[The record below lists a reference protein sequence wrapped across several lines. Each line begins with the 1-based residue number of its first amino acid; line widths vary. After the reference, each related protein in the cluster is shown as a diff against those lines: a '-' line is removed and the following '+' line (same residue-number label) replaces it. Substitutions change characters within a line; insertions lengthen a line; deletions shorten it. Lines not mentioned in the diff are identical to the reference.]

1 MSGNITLTDTLSI
14 NNKKLSIDLNGH
26 TITAANNQRA
36 FNISNDGTLEIKD
49 SVGKGIIQGN
59 GTVTGHGGAI
69 YMEGSGSALTISGGT
84 IQGFTAST
92 SGGGVYMSDG
102 TFNMTGGA
110 IENCTAPEG
119 AGVKMYP
126 DSGNTC
132 TFTMSDSAEI
142 KNCSNDGVSIA
153 WSGTSK
159 FIMSGGTIDNN
170 KGYGLWTSARSNT
183 EILLSGGTIT
193 NSERYD
199 MVIHTGVQLHV
210 NNATVSGKIQ
220 NRGTITGTENAEF
233 TGTVVNESVGK
244 IVSGKFER
252 IEDASA
258 TGVCNEVEYEAYVK
272 LIGHR
277 WPDESTL
284 KAIQDKAHGN
294 AQLKFLSY
302 VTPNDMENTL
312 TIPEGVT
319 VTVDLT
325 GKQVAGENAEKKIIN
340 HGNLTLIDSGT
351 GSTLSIPIEN
361 NGTLNAN
368 GGTVTGEVTNK
379 GTITTTGEKATQFSG
394 GVTNESDGKIENGTF
409 SGEVTNNGAINDGTF
424 SGKVKNNG
432 TIGNGNFIG
441 AVTNEKTGVIS
452 GGKFDESKLTNNGGT
467 LPPKPGDNKP
477 DDTNKDNDKKEDTEP
492 VAPVV
497 KRYDLTVKNA
507 EVTVKDADGKAVEFT
522 KAEDGTLTAKVPENA
537 EVTVKYTAPTDA
549 IVFDLWSINS
559 DAKLDV
565 NVKENPLTFK
575 MPAQAVTIEAM
586 TQDAT
591 IESEG
596 PGVLGTA
603 AMIGVAGAGT
613 AVLGYTGYM
622 IGTELYL
629 NTVLPAGAAIP
640 QNTTELA
647 KLLDSPADDISP
659 LTGRELVARKVKAL
673 SIMAGSYG
681 EKQRAE
687 FNVVN
692 DIPAMRKLFAEWDTP
707 IVQNP
712 FELGKQVMYPGAAI
726 ENDFGW
732 AKLHPVVE
740 GYKNYH
746 KMPYDRASWDLLSVV
761 YLLHPEYFTESEPG
775 TVAVDDKGFTNFT
788 PGPDG
793 RHRWLTATPEQLTR
807 LRDCIVRTTTRAPK
821 HTEL

>member
-1 MSGNITLTDTLSI
+1 MSDDITLTGTLSI

-49 SVGKGIIQGN
+49 SVGNGIIQGN

-92 SGGGVYMSDG
+92 SGGGVYMSGG

-110 IENCTAPEG
+110 IENCTASEG

-170 KGYGLWTSARSNT
+170 KGYGLWTSAYSNT

-199 MVIHTGVQLHV
+199 MVILQGVQLHV
-210 NNATVSGKIQ
+210 NNATVSGKIR
-220 NRGTITGTENAEF
+220 NLGTITGEGSAEF
-233 TGTVVNESVGK
+233 TGTVVNESKGTIK
-244 IVSGKFER
+244 SGKFER

-258 TGVCNEVEYEAYVK
+258 AGVCNAVEYEAYVK

-294 AQLKFLSY
+294 AQLKFSSQ
-302 VTPNDMENTL
+302 VTPDDMENTL

-325 GKQVAGENAEKKIIN
+325 GKQVAGINAEKKIIN

-351 GSTLSIPIEN
+351 GSTLNIPIEN

-424 SGKVKNNG
+424 SGKVTNNG
-432 TIGNGNFIG
+432 TIGNGNFTG
-441 AVTNEKTGVIS
+441 AVTNEQTGVIS

-477 DDTNKDNDKKEDTEP
+477 GDNKPGDNKPGDNKPDDTNKDNDKKEDT
-492 VAPVV
+492 
-497 KRYDLTVKNA
+497 YDLTVKNA

-565 NVKENPLTFK
+565 NVKENPLTFT
-575 MPAQAVTIEAM
+575 MPDKAVTIEAM

-647 KLLDSPADDISP
+647 KLLWTEAGKPAPAAVMAEDATDEQKALTWAVESQLISADKPADASV
-659 LTGRELVARKVKAL
+659 GRWEVIRGWNRVKE
-673 SIMAGSYG
+673 M
-681 EKQRAE
+681 K
-687 FNVVN
+687 
-692 DIPAMRKLFAEWDTP
+692 
-707 IVQNP
+707 
-712 FELGKQVMYPGAAI
+712 
-726 ENDFGW
+726 
-732 AKLHPVVE
+732 
-740 GYKNYH
+740 
-746 KMPYDRASWDLLSVV
+746 
-761 YLLHPEYFTESEPG
+761 
-775 TVAVDDKGFTNFT
+775 
-788 PGPDG
+788 
-793 RHRWLTATPEQLTR
+793 
-807 LRDCIVRTTTRAPK
+807 
-821 HTEL
+821 

>member
-1 MSGNITLTDTLSI
+1 MSGDIALTGTLSI

-36 FNISNDGTLEIKD
+36 FNISNGGTLEIKD

-170 KGYGLWTSARSNT
+170 KGYGLWTSSGSNT
-183 EILLSGGTIT
+183 EITLSGGTIT

-233 TGTVVNESVGK
+233 TGTVVNESAGK
-244 IVSGKFER
+244 IESGKFKR
-252 IEDASA
+252 IEDASTA
-258 TGVCNEVEYEAYVK
+258 GVCNAVEYEAYVK
-272 LIGHR
+272 LIGHS

-284 KAIQDKAHGN
+284 RAIQDKAHGN

-302 VTPNDMENTL
+302 VTPDDMENTL

-351 GSTLSIPIEN
+351 GGTLSIPIEN
-361 NGTLNAN
+361 YGTLNAN

-424 SGKVKNNG
+424 SGNVTNNG
-432 TIGNGNFIG
+432 TIGNGNFTG

-452 GGKFDESKLTNNGGT
+452 GGKFDESQLTNNGGT
-467 LPPKPGDNKP
+467 LPPKPGDNKPGDNKP
-477 DDTNKDNDKKEDTEP
+477 DDTNKDNDKKEDT
-492 VAPVV
+492 
-497 KRYDLTVKNA
+497 YDLTVKNA

-575 MPAQAVTIEAM
+575 MPPQAVTIEAM

-647 KLLDSPADDISP
+647 KLLWTEAGKPAPAAVMAEDATDEQKALTWAVESQLISADKPADASV
-659 LTGRELVARKVKAL
+659 GRWEVIRGWNRVKE
-673 SIMAGSYG
+673 M
-681 EKQRAE
+681 K
-687 FNVVN
+687 
-692 DIPAMRKLFAEWDTP
+692 
-707 IVQNP
+707 
-712 FELGKQVMYPGAAI
+712 
-726 ENDFGW
+726 
-732 AKLHPVVE
+732 
-740 GYKNYH
+740 
-746 KMPYDRASWDLLSVV
+746 
-761 YLLHPEYFTESEPG
+761 
-775 TVAVDDKGFTNFT
+775 
-788 PGPDG
+788 
-793 RHRWLTATPEQLTR
+793 
-807 LRDCIVRTTTRAPK
+807 
-821 HTEL
+821 

>member
-1 MSGNITLTDTLSI
+1 MKKRLISMALAVSMAVSIMPAPALATVGGGGTTLGDDAITLSDATGGTSSGTATPVSDLTGLRDAAKKGGNVQLIGDITLTDTLSI
-14 NNKKLSIDLNGH
+14 NSKKLSIDLNGH

-36 FNISNDGTLEIKD
+36 FNISNGGTLEIKD
-49 SVGKGIIQGN
+49 SMGNGIIQGN

-69 YMEGSGSALTISGGT
+69 YMEGSGSALTISDGT

-92 SGGGVYMSDG
+92 SGGGVYMRDG

-110 IENCTAPEG
+110 IENCTASEG

-153 WSGTSK
+153 SSGTSK
-159 FIMSGGTIDNN
+159 FTMSGGTIDNN

-233 TGTVVNESVGK
+233 TGTVVNESAGK
-244 IVSGKFER
+244 IESGKFKR
-252 IEDASA
+252 IEDASTA
-258 TGVCNEVEYEAYVK
+258 GVCNAVEYEAYVK
-272 LIGHR
+272 LIGHS
-277 WPDESTL
+277 WPDKSTL
-284 KAIQDKAHGN
+284 RAIQDKAHGN

-302 VTPNDMENTL
+302 VTPDDMENTL

-325 GKQVAGENAEKKIIN
+325 GKQVAGVNTEKKIIN

-351 GSTLSIPIEN
+351 GGTLNIPIEN

-394 GVTNESDGKIENGTF
+394 GVTNESNGKIENGTF

-432 TIGNGNFIG
+432 TIGNGNFTG

-537 EVTVKYTAPTDA
+537 EVTVKYTVPTDA

-647 KLLDSPADDISP
+647 KLLWTEAGKPAPAAVMAEDATDEQKALTWAVESQLISADKPADASV
-659 LTGRELVARKVKAL
+659 GRWEVIRGWNRVKE
-673 SIMAGSYG
+673 M
-681 EKQRAE
+681 K
-687 FNVVN
+687 
-692 DIPAMRKLFAEWDTP
+692 
-707 IVQNP
+707 
-712 FELGKQVMYPGAAI
+712 
-726 ENDFGW
+726 
-732 AKLHPVVE
+732 
-740 GYKNYH
+740 
-746 KMPYDRASWDLLSVV
+746 
-761 YLLHPEYFTESEPG
+761 
-775 TVAVDDKGFTNFT
+775 
-788 PGPDG
+788 
-793 RHRWLTATPEQLTR
+793 
-807 LRDCIVRTTTRAPK
+807 
-821 HTEL
+821 

>member
-36 FNISNDGTLEIKD
+36 FNINGGTLEIKD
-49 SVGKGIIQGN
+49 SVGNGIIQGN
-59 GTVTGHGGAI
+59 GTVTGSGGAI
-69 YMEGSGSALTISGGT
+69 HMEGSGSALTISGGT

-92 SGGGVYMSDG
+92 NGGGVYMSDG

-153 WSGTSK
+153 WSGTSR

-170 KGYGLWTSARSNT
+170 KGYGLWTSSGSNT
-183 EILLSGGTIT
+183 EILLNGGTIT

-199 MVIHTGVQLHV
+199 MVIHTGVQLRV
-210 NNATVSGKIQ
+210 NDATVSGKIQ
-220 NRGTITGTENAEF
+220 NRGTITGTGNAEF
-233 TGTVVNESVGK
+233 TGTVVNESAGK
-244 IVSGKFER
+244 IESGKFKR
-252 IEDASA
+252 IEDASTA
-258 TGVCNEVEYEAYVK
+258 GVRNAVEYEAYVK
-272 LIGHR
+272 LIGHS
-277 WPDESTL
+277 WPNESTL
-284 KAIQDKAHGN
+284 RAIQDKAHGN

-302 VTPNDMENTL
+302 VTPDDMENTL
-312 TIPEGVT
+312 TIPEDVT

-351 GSTLSIPIEN
+351 GSTLNIPIEN

-368 GGTVTGEVTNK
+368 GGTVTGEVTNN
-379 GTITTTGEKATQFSG
+379 GA
-394 GVTNESDGKIENGTF
+394 IENGTF
-409 SGEVTNNGAINDGTF
+409 SGKVT
-424 SGKVKNNG
+424 NNG
-432 TIGNGNFIG
+432 TIGNGNFTG
-441 AVTNEKTGVIS
+441 AVTNEQTGVIS

-477 DDTNKDNDKKEDTEP
+477 DDTNKDNDKKEDT
-492 VAPVV
+492 
-497 KRYDLTVKNA
+497 YDLTVKNA
-507 EVTVKDADGKAVEFT
+507 EMTVKDADGKAVEFT

-575 MPAQAVTIEAM
+575 MPPQAVTIEAM

-647 KLLDSPADDISP
+647 KLLWTEAGKPAPAAVMAEDATDEQKALTWAVESQLISADKPADASV
-659 LTGRELVARKVKAL
+659 GRWEVIRGWNRVKE
-673 SIMAGSYG
+673 M
-681 EKQRAE
+681 K
-687 FNVVN
+687 
-692 DIPAMRKLFAEWDTP
+692 
-707 IVQNP
+707 
-712 FELGKQVMYPGAAI
+712 
-726 ENDFGW
+726 
-732 AKLHPVVE
+732 
-740 GYKNYH
+740 
-746 KMPYDRASWDLLSVV
+746 
-761 YLLHPEYFTESEPG
+761 
-775 TVAVDDKGFTNFT
+775 
-788 PGPDG
+788 
-793 RHRWLTATPEQLTR
+793 
-807 LRDCIVRTTTRAPK
+807 
-821 HTEL
+821 

>member
-1 MSGNITLTDTLSI
+1 MKKRLISMALAVSMAVSIMPAPALATVGGGGTTLGDDAITLSDATGGTSSGTATPVPDLTGLRDAARDGGNVQLSGNITLTGTLSI
-14 NNKKLSIDLNGH
+14 NNKNLSIDLNGH

-36 FNISNDGTLEIKD
+36 FNINGGTLEIKD
-49 SVGKGIIQGN
+49 SVGNGIIQGN
-59 GTVTGHGGAI
+59 GTVTGSGGAI

-92 SGGGVYMSDG
+92 SGGGVYMRDG

-110 IENCTAPEG
+110 IENCTASEG

-159 FIMSGGTIDNN
+159 FTMSGGTIDNN

-220 NRGTITGTENAEF
+220 NRGTIIGTGNAEF
-233 TGTVVNESVGK
+233 TGTVVNESAGMIK
-244 IVSGKFER
+244 SGKFKR
-252 IEDASA
+252 IEDASTA
-258 TGVCNEVEYEAYVK
+258 GVCNEVEYEAYVK
-272 LIGHR
+272 LIGYS

-302 VTPNDMENTL
+302 VTPYGIPPYAMDNTL

-340 HGNLTLIDSGT
+340 YGNLTLIDSGT
-351 GSTLSIPIEN
+351 GGTLNIPIEN
-361 NGTLNAN
+361 DGTLNAN

-424 SGKVKNNG
+424 SGKVTNNG
-432 TIGNGNFIG
+432 TIGNGNFTG
-441 AVTNEKTGVIS
+441 AVTNEKAGVIS

-549 IVFDLWSINS
+549 IVFDLWSIIS

-575 MPAQAVTIEAM
+575 MPPQAVTIEVM

-647 KLLDSPADDISP
+647 KLLWTEAGKPAPAAVMAEDATDEQKALTWAVESQLISADKPADASV
-659 LTGRELVARKVKAL
+659 GRWEVIRGWNRVKE
-673 SIMAGSYG
+673 M
-681 EKQRAE
+681 K
-687 FNVVN
+687 
-692 DIPAMRKLFAEWDTP
+692 
-707 IVQNP
+707 
-712 FELGKQVMYPGAAI
+712 
-726 ENDFGW
+726 
-732 AKLHPVVE
+732 
-740 GYKNYH
+740 
-746 KMPYDRASWDLLSVV
+746 
-761 YLLHPEYFTESEPG
+761 
-775 TVAVDDKGFTNFT
+775 
-788 PGPDG
+788 
-793 RHRWLTATPEQLTR
+793 
-807 LRDCIVRTTTRAPK
+807 
-821 HTEL
+821 

>member
-36 FNISNDGTLEIKD
+36 FNINGGTLEIKD
-49 SVGKGIIQGN
+49 SVGNGIIQGN

-92 SGGGVYMSDG
+92 SGGGVYMSGG

-110 IENCTAPEG
+110 IENCTASEG

-170 KGYGLWTSARSNT
+170 KGYGLWTSAYSNT

-199 MVIHTGVQLHV
+199 MVILQGVQLHV
-210 NNATVSGKIQ
+210 NNATVSGKIR
-220 NRGTITGTENAEF
+220 NLGTITGEGSAEF
-233 TGTVVNESVGK
+233 TGTVVNERVGK
-244 IVSGKFER
+244 IESGKFKR
-252 IEDASA
+252 IEDASNA
-258 TGVCNEVEYEAYVK
+258 GVCNEVEYEAYVK
-272 LIGHR
+272 LIGYS

-302 VTPNDMENTL
+302 VTPNGIPPYGMDNTL

-340 HGNLTLIDSGT
+340 YGNLTLIDSGT
-351 GSTLSIPIEN
+351 GGTLNIPIEN

-368 GGTVTGEVTNK
+368 GGTVTDEVTNK

-424 SGKVKNNG
+424 SGKVTNNG
-432 TIGNGNFIG
+432 TIGNGNFTG

-647 KLLDSPADDISP
+647 KLLWTEAGKPAPAAVMAEDATDEQKALTWAVESQLISADKPADASV
-659 LTGRELVARKVKAL
+659 GRWEVIRGWNRVKE
-673 SIMAGSYG
+673 M
-681 EKQRAE
+681 K
-687 FNVVN
+687 
-692 DIPAMRKLFAEWDTP
+692 
-707 IVQNP
+707 
-712 FELGKQVMYPGAAI
+712 
-726 ENDFGW
+726 
-732 AKLHPVVE
+732 
-740 GYKNYH
+740 
-746 KMPYDRASWDLLSVV
+746 
-761 YLLHPEYFTESEPG
+761 
-775 TVAVDDKGFTNFT
+775 
-788 PGPDG
+788 
-793 RHRWLTATPEQLTR
+793 
-807 LRDCIVRTTTRAPK
+807 
-821 HTEL
+821 

>member
-14 NNKKLSIDLNGH
+14 NSKKLSIDLNGH

-36 FNISNDGTLEIKD
+36 FNISNGGTLEIKD
-49 SVGKGIIQGN
+49 SVGNGIIQGN
-59 GTVTGHGGAI
+59 GTVTGRGGAI

-84 IQGFTAST
+84 IQGFTVSAHGGGVYMSGGT
-92 SGGGVYMSDG
+92 FTMTGGKIYNCSSSGTDLSGGGVYMAEG
-102 TFNMTGGA
+102 TFDMSGGS
-110 IENCTAPEG
+110 IENCTAHEG
-119 AGVKMYP
+119 AGVEMYP

-142 KNCSNDGVSIA
+142 KNCSNNGVSIA

-159 FIMSGGTIDNN
+159 FIMSGGAIDNN
-170 KGYGLWTSARSNT
+170 KGYGLWTSAGSNT
-183 EILLSGGTIT
+183 EITLSGGTIT
-193 NSERYD
+193 NNEDYD
-199 MVIHTGVQLHV
+199 MVIHRKVTLQV
-210 NNATVSGKIQ
+210 NSATVSGKIR
-220 NRGTITGTENAEF
+220 NFGTITGEGSAEF
-233 TGTVVNESVGK
+233 TGTVVNESAGK
-244 IVSGKFER
+244 IKSGKFER
-252 IEDASA
+252 IEDASPA
-258 TGVCNEVEYEAYVK
+258 GVYNEVEYEAYVK
-272 LIGHR
+272 LISHR
-277 WPDESTL
+277 WPNEETL
-284 KAIQDKAHGN
+284 RQLQNKVQGN
-294 AQLKFLSY
+294 VQLKFLSQ
-302 VTPNDMENTL
+302 VTPDDMENTL
-312 TIPEGVT
+312 TIPEDVT

-325 GKQVAGENAEKKIIN
+325 GKQVAGENAEIIN

-351 GSTLSIPIEN
+351 GGTLNIPIEN

-394 GVTNESDGKIENGTF
+394 GVTNESNGKIENGTF

-424 SGKVKNNG
+424 SGNVTNNG
-432 TIGNGNFIG
+432 TIGNGNFTG
-441 AVTNEKTGVIS
+441 DVTNEQTGVIS
-452 GGKFDESKLTNNGGT
+452 GGKFDENKLTNNGGT

-507 EVTVKDADGKAVEFT
+507 EVTVKDADGKAVEIA

-575 MPAQAVTIEAM
+575 MPPQAVTIEAM

-647 KLLDSPADDISP
+647 KLLWTEAGKPAPAAVMAEDATDEQKALTWAVESQLISADKPADASV
-659 LTGRELVARKVKAL
+659 GRWEVIRGWNRVKE
-673 SIMAGSYG
+673 M
-681 EKQRAE
+681 K
-687 FNVVN
+687 
-692 DIPAMRKLFAEWDTP
+692 
-707 IVQNP
+707 
-712 FELGKQVMYPGAAI
+712 
-726 ENDFGW
+726 
-732 AKLHPVVE
+732 
-740 GYKNYH
+740 
-746 KMPYDRASWDLLSVV
+746 
-761 YLLHPEYFTESEPG
+761 
-775 TVAVDDKGFTNFT
+775 
-788 PGPDG
+788 
-793 RHRWLTATPEQLTR
+793 
-807 LRDCIVRTTTRAPK
+807 
-821 HTEL
+821 

>member
-1 MSGNITLTDTLSI
+1 MSGNIALTGTLSI
-14 NNKKLSIDLNGH
+14 NNKNLSIDLNGH

-36 FNISNDGTLEIKD
+36 FNINGGTLEIKD
-49 SVGKGIIQGN
+49 SVGNGIIQGN
-59 GTVTGHGGAI
+59 GTVTGSGGAI

-92 SGGGVYMSDG
+92 SGGGVYMRDG

-132 TFTMSDSAEI
+132 TFTMSDLAEI

-233 TGTVVNESVGK
+233 TGTVVNESAGK
-244 IVSGKFER
+244 IESGKFKR
-252 IEDASA
+252 IEDASTA
-258 TGVCNEVEYEAYVK
+258 GVCNAVEYEAYVK
-272 LIGHR
+272 LIGYS

-302 VTPNDMENTL
+302 VTPNGIPPYGMDNTL

-340 HGNLTLIDSGT
+340 YGNLTLIDSGT
-351 GSTLSIPIEN
+351 GGTLNIPIEN

-394 GVTNESDGKIENGTF
+394 GVTNESNGKIENGTF

-432 TIGNGNFIG
+432 TIGNGNFTG
-441 AVTNEKTGVIS
+441 AVTNEKAGVIS

-477 DDTNKDNDKKEDTEP
+477 GDNKPDDTNKDNDKKEDT
-492 VAPVV
+492 
-497 KRYDLTVKNA
+497 YDLTVKNA

-575 MPAQAVTIEAM
+575 MPAHAVTIEAM

-647 KLLDSPADDISP
+647 KLLWTEAGKPAPAAVMAEDATDEQKALTWAVESQLISADKPADASV
-659 LTGRELVARKVKAL
+659 GRWEVIRGWNRVKE
-673 SIMAGSYG
+673 M
-681 EKQRAE
+681 K
-687 FNVVN
+687 
-692 DIPAMRKLFAEWDTP
+692 
-707 IVQNP
+707 
-712 FELGKQVMYPGAAI
+712 
-726 ENDFGW
+726 
-732 AKLHPVVE
+732 
-740 GYKNYH
+740 
-746 KMPYDRASWDLLSVV
+746 
-761 YLLHPEYFTESEPG
+761 
-775 TVAVDDKGFTNFT
+775 
-788 PGPDG
+788 
-793 RHRWLTATPEQLTR
+793 
-807 LRDCIVRTTTRAPK
+807 
-821 HTEL
+821 

>member
-1 MSGNITLTDTLSI
+1 MKKRLISMALAVSMAVSIMPAPALATVGGGGTTLGDDAITLSDATGGTSSGTATSVSDLTGLTAAATNGGNVQLSGDITLTGTLSI

-49 SVGKGIIQGN
+49 SVGNGIIQGN

-92 SGGGVYMSDG
+92 SGGGVYMSGG

-110 IENCTAPEG
+110 IENCTASEG

-170 KGYGLWTSARSNT
+170 KGYGLWTSAGSNT

-199 MVIHTGVQLHV
+199 MVIHTGVQLRV
-210 NNATVSGKIQ
+210 NDATVSGKIQ
-220 NRGTITGTENAEF
+220 NRGTITGTGNAEF
-233 TGTVVNESVGK
+233 TGTVVNESAGK
-244 IVSGKFER
+244 IESGKFKR
-252 IEDASA
+252 IEDASTA
-258 TGVCNEVEYEAYVK
+258 GVRNAVEYEAYVK
-272 LIGHR
+272 LIGHS
-277 WPDESTL
+277 WPNESTL
-284 KAIQDKAHGN
+284 RAIQDKAHGN
-294 AQLKFLSY
+294 VQLKFLSY
-302 VTPNDMENTL
+302 VTPDDMENTL
-312 TIPEGVT
+312 TIPEDVT

-325 GKQVAGENAEKKIIN
+325 GKQVAGENAEIIN

-351 GSTLSIPIEN
+351 GGTLNIPIEN

-409 SGEVTNNGAINDGTF
+409 SGEVTNNGAIENGTF
-424 SGKVKNNG
+424 SGKVTNNG
-432 TIGNGNFIG
+432 TIGNGNFTG
-441 AVTNEKTGVIS
+441 AVTNEQTGVIS

-477 DDTNKDNDKKEDTEP
+477 GDNKPDDTNKDNDKKEDT
-492 VAPVV
+492 
-497 KRYDLTVKNA
+497 YDLTVKNA

-647 KLLDSPADDISP
+647 KLLWTEAGKPAPAAVMAEDATDEQKALTWAVESQLISADKPADASV
-659 LTGRELVARKVKAL
+659 GRWEVIRGWNRVKE
-673 SIMAGSYG
+673 M
-681 EKQRAE
+681 K
-687 FNVVN
+687 
-692 DIPAMRKLFAEWDTP
+692 
-707 IVQNP
+707 
-712 FELGKQVMYPGAAI
+712 
-726 ENDFGW
+726 
-732 AKLHPVVE
+732 
-740 GYKNYH
+740 
-746 KMPYDRASWDLLSVV
+746 
-761 YLLHPEYFTESEPG
+761 
-775 TVAVDDKGFTNFT
+775 
-788 PGPDG
+788 
-793 RHRWLTATPEQLTR
+793 
-807 LRDCIVRTTTRAPK
+807 
-821 HTEL
+821 

>member
-1 MSGNITLTDTLSI
+1 MKKRLISMALAVSMAVSIMPAPALATVGGGGTTLGDDAITLSDATGGTSSGTATPVSDLTGLTAAATKGGNVQLSGNIALTGTLSI
-14 NNKKLSIDLNGH
+14 NNKNLSIDLNGH

-36 FNISNDGTLEIKD
+36 FNISNGGTLEIKD
-49 SVGKGIIQGN
+49 SVGNGIIQGN
-59 GTVTGHGGAI
+59 GTVTGSGGAI

-92 SGGGVYMSDG
+92 SGGGVYMRDG

-132 TFTMSDSAEI
+132 TFTMSDLAEI

-170 KGYGLWTSARSNT
+170 KGYGLWTSSGSNT
-183 EILLSGGTIT
+183 EITLSGGTIT

-233 TGTVVNESVGK
+233 TGTVVNESAGK
-244 IVSGKFER
+244 IESGKFKR
-252 IEDASA
+252 IEDASPA
-258 TGVCNEVEYEAYVK
+258 GVSNAVEYEAYVK
-272 LIGHR
+272 LIGHS
-277 WPDESTL
+277 WPDKSTL
-284 KAIQDKAHGN
+284 RAIQDKAHGN

-302 VTPNDMENTL
+302 VTPDDMENTL

-340 HGNLTLIDSGT
+340 YGNLTLIDSGT
-351 GSTLSIPIEN
+351 GGTLNIPIEN

-368 GGTVTGEVTNK
+368 GGTVTGEVTN
-379 GTITTTGEKATQFSG
+379 
-394 GVTNESDGKIENGTF
+394 
-409 SGEVTNNGAINDGTF
+409 NGAINDGTF
-424 SGKVKNNG
+424 SGNVTNNG
-432 TIGNGNFIG
+432 TIGNGNFTG

-452 GGKFDESKLTNNGGT
+452 GGKFDENKLTNNGGT

-647 KLLDSPADDISP
+647 KLLWTEAGKPAPAAVMAEDATDEQKALTWAVESQLISADKPADASV
-659 LTGRELVARKVKAL
+659 GRWEVIRGWNRVKE
-673 SIMAGSYG
+673 M
-681 EKQRAE
+681 K
-687 FNVVN
+687 
-692 DIPAMRKLFAEWDTP
+692 
-707 IVQNP
+707 
-712 FELGKQVMYPGAAI
+712 
-726 ENDFGW
+726 
-732 AKLHPVVE
+732 
-740 GYKNYH
+740 
-746 KMPYDRASWDLLSVV
+746 
-761 YLLHPEYFTESEPG
+761 
-775 TVAVDDKGFTNFT
+775 
-788 PGPDG
+788 
-793 RHRWLTATPEQLTR
+793 
-807 LRDCIVRTTTRAPK
+807 
-821 HTEL
+821 

>member
-1 MSGNITLTDTLSI
+1 MKKRLISMALAVSMAVSIMPVPALATVGGGGITPGDDAITLSDATGGTSSGTATPVSDLTGLTDAARKGGNVQLSGNIMLTGTLSI

-26 TITAANNQRA
+26 TIAAANNQRA
-36 FNISNDGTLEIKD
+36 FNISNGGTLEIKD
-49 SVGKGIIQGN
+49 SVGNGIIQGN
-59 GTVTGHGGAI
+59 GTVTGSGGAI

-92 SGGGVYMSDG
+92 SGGGVYMRDG

-110 IENCTAPEG
+110 IENCTASEG

-159 FIMSGGTIDNN
+159 FTMSGGTIDNN

-220 NRGTITGTENAEF
+220 NRGTIIGTGNAEF
-233 TGTVVNESVGK
+233 TGTVVNESAGMIK
-244 IVSGKFER
+244 SGKFKR
-252 IEDASA
+252 IEDASTA
-258 TGVCNEVEYEAYVK
+258 GVCNEVEYEAYVK
-272 LIGHR
+272 LIGYS

-302 VTPNDMENTL
+302 VTPYGIPPYAMDNTL

-340 HGNLTLIDSGT
+340 YGNLTLIDSGT
-351 GSTLSIPIEN
+351 GGTLNIPIEN
-361 NGTLNAN
+361 DGTLNAN

-424 SGKVKNNG
+424 SGKVTNNG
-432 TIGNGNFIG
+432 TIGNGNFTG
-441 AVTNEKTGVIS
+441 AVTNEKAGVIS

-549 IVFDLWSINS
+549 IVFDLWSIIS

-575 MPAQAVTIEAM
+575 MPPQAVTIEVM

-647 KLLDSPADDISP
+647 KLLWTEAGKPAPAAVMAEDATDEQKALTWAVESQLISADKPADASV
-659 LTGRELVARKVKAL
+659 GRWEVIRGWNRVKE
-673 SIMAGSYG
+673 M
-681 EKQRAE
+681 K
-687 FNVVN
+687 
-692 DIPAMRKLFAEWDTP
+692 
-707 IVQNP
+707 
-712 FELGKQVMYPGAAI
+712 
-726 ENDFGW
+726 
-732 AKLHPVVE
+732 
-740 GYKNYH
+740 
-746 KMPYDRASWDLLSVV
+746 
-761 YLLHPEYFTESEPG
+761 
-775 TVAVDDKGFTNFT
+775 
-788 PGPDG
+788 
-793 RHRWLTATPEQLTR
+793 
-807 LRDCIVRTTTRAPK
+807 
-821 HTEL
+821 

>member
-1 MSGNITLTDTLSI
+1 MKKRLISMALAVSMAVSIMPAPALATVGGGGTTLGDDAITLSDATGGTSSGTATSVSDLTGLTAAATNGGNVQLSGDITLTGTLSI
-14 NNKKLSIDLNGH
+14 NNKELSIDLNGH

-36 FNISNDGTLEIKD
+36 FNISNGGTLEIKD

-351 GSTLSIPIEN
+351 GSTLNIPIEN
-361 NGTLNAN
+361 DGTLNAN

-424 SGKVKNNG
+424 SGKVTNNG
-432 TIGNGNFIG
+432 TISNGNFTG
-441 AVTNEKTGVIS
+441 AVINEKTGVIS
-452 GGKFDESKLTNNGGT
+452 GGKFDENKLTNNGGT

-497 KRYDLTVKNA
+497 KRYDLTVK
-507 EVTVKDADGKAVEFT
+507 
-522 KAEDGTLTAKVPENA
+522 NA

-647 KLLDSPADDISP
+647 KLLWTEAGKPAPAAVMAEDATDEQKALTWAVESQLISADKPADASV
-659 LTGRELVARKVKAL
+659 GRWEVIRGWNRVKE
-673 SIMAGSYG
+673 M
-681 EKQRAE
+681 K
-687 FNVVN
+687 
-692 DIPAMRKLFAEWDTP
+692 
-707 IVQNP
+707 
-712 FELGKQVMYPGAAI
+712 
-726 ENDFGW
+726 
-732 AKLHPVVE
+732 
-740 GYKNYH
+740 
-746 KMPYDRASWDLLSVV
+746 
-761 YLLHPEYFTESEPG
+761 
-775 TVAVDDKGFTNFT
+775 
-788 PGPDG
+788 
-793 RHRWLTATPEQLTR
+793 
-807 LRDCIVRTTTRAPK
+807 
-821 HTEL
+821 

>member
-1 MSGNITLTDTLSI
+1 MLTGTLSI

-36 FNISNDGTLEIKD
+36 FNISNGGTLEIKD
-49 SVGKGIIQGN
+49 SVGNGIIRGN

-69 YMEGSGSALTISGGT
+69 YMKGSGSALTISGGT

-153 WSGTSK
+153 WSGTSR

-170 KGYGLWTSARSNT
+170 KGYGLWTSSRSNT
-183 EILLSGGTIT
+183 EILLSGGTIA

-220 NRGTITGTENAEF
+220 NRGTITGEGSAEF
-233 TGTVVNESVGK
+233 TGTVVNESAGK
-244 IVSGKFER
+244 IESGKFKR

-258 TGVCNEVEYEAYVK
+258 TGVCNAVEYEAYVK

-277 WPDESTL
+277 WPNEETL

-294 AQLKFLSY
+294 AQLKFQSY
-302 VTPNDMENTL
+302 VTPDDMENTL
-312 TIPEGVT
+312 TIPEDVT

-325 GKQVAGENAEKKIIN
+325 GKQVAGKDAEKKIIN

-351 GSTLSIPIEN
+351 GGTLNIPIEN

-379 GTITTTGEKATQFSG
+379 GTI
-394 GVTNESDGKIENGTF
+394 NDGTF
-409 SGEVTNNGAINDGTF
+409 SGEVTNNGAIENGTF
-424 SGKVKNNG
+424 SGKVTNNG
-432 TIGNGNFIG
+432 TIGNGNFTG
-441 AVTNEKTGVIS
+441 AVTNEQTGVIS

-477 DDTNKDNDKKEDTEP
+477 GDNKPDDTNKDNDKKEDT
-492 VAPVV
+492 
-497 KRYDLTVKNA
+497 YDLTVKNA

-575 MPAQAVTIEAM
+575 MPAHAVTIEAM

-640 QNTTELA
+640 QDTTELA
-647 KLLDSPADDISP
+647 KLLWTEAGKPAPAAVMAEDATDEQKALTWAVESQLISADKPADASV
-659 LTGRELVARKVKAL
+659 GRWEVIRGWNRVKE
-673 SIMAGSYG
+673 M
-681 EKQRAE
+681 K
-687 FNVVN
+687 
-692 DIPAMRKLFAEWDTP
+692 
-707 IVQNP
+707 
-712 FELGKQVMYPGAAI
+712 
-726 ENDFGW
+726 
-732 AKLHPVVE
+732 
-740 GYKNYH
+740 
-746 KMPYDRASWDLLSVV
+746 
-761 YLLHPEYFTESEPG
+761 
-775 TVAVDDKGFTNFT
+775 
-788 PGPDG
+788 
-793 RHRWLTATPEQLTR
+793 
-807 LRDCIVRTTTRAPK
+807 
-821 HTEL
+821 

>member
-1 MSGNITLTDTLSI
+1 MKKRLISMALAVSMAVSIMPAPALATVGGGGTTPGDDAITLSDATGGTSSGTAISVSDLTGLTAAAANGGNVQLRGNITLTDTLSI

-36 FNISNDGTLEIKD
+36 FNINGGTLEIKD
-49 SVGKGIIQGN
+49 SVGNGIIQGN
-59 GTVTGHGGAI
+59 GTVTGSGGAI
-69 YMEGSGSALTISGGT
+69 HMEGSGSALTISGGT

-153 WSGTSK
+153 WSGTSR

-170 KGYGLWTSARSNT
+170 KGYGLWTSSGSNT
-183 EILLSGGTIT
+183 EILLNGGTIT

-199 MVIHTGVQLHV
+199 MVIHKGVQLHV
-210 NNATVSGKIQ
+210 DNATVSGKIQ
-220 NRGTITGTENAEF
+220 NRGTITGTGNAEF
-233 TGTVVNESVGK
+233 TGTVVNESNGR
-244 IVSGKFER
+244 IESGKFKR

-258 TGVCNEVEYEAYVK
+258 VGVCNAVEYEAYVK
-272 LIGHR
+272 LIGYS

-302 VTPNDMENTL
+302 VTPNGIPPYGMENTL

-325 GKQVAGENAEKKIIN
+325 GKQVAGVNTEKKIIN

-351 GSTLSIPIEN
+351 GGTLNIPIEN

-424 SGKVKNNG
+424 SGKVTNNG
-432 TIGNGNFIG
+432 TIGNGNFTG
-441 AVTNEKTGVIS
+441 AVTNEQTGVIS

-477 DDTNKDNDKKEDTEP
+477 DDTNKDNDKKEDT
-492 VAPVV
+492 
-497 KRYDLTVKNA
+497 YDLTVKNA
-507 EVTVKDADGKAVEFT
+507 EVTVKNADGKAVEFT

-565 NVKENPLTFK
+565 NVKENPLTFT
-575 MPAQAVTIEAM
+575 MPDKAVTIEAM

-647 KLLDSPADDISP
+647 KLLWTEAGKPAPAAVMAEDATDEQKALTWAVESQLISADKPADASV
-659 LTGRELVARKVKAL
+659 GRWEVIRGWNRVKE
-673 SIMAGSYG
+673 M
-681 EKQRAE
+681 K
-687 FNVVN
+687 
-692 DIPAMRKLFAEWDTP
+692 
-707 IVQNP
+707 
-712 FELGKQVMYPGAAI
+712 
-726 ENDFGW
+726 
-732 AKLHPVVE
+732 
-740 GYKNYH
+740 
-746 KMPYDRASWDLLSVV
+746 
-761 YLLHPEYFTESEPG
+761 
-775 TVAVDDKGFTNFT
+775 
-788 PGPDG
+788 
-793 RHRWLTATPEQLTR
+793 
-807 LRDCIVRTTTRAPK
+807 
-821 HTEL
+821 

>member
-1 MSGNITLTDTLSI
+1 MRGNITLTDTLSI

-36 FNISNDGTLEIKD
+36 FNINGGTLEIKD
-49 SVGKGIIQGN
+49 SVGNGIIQGN
-59 GTVTGHGGAI
+59 GTVTGSGGAI
-69 YMEGSGSALTISGGT
+69 HMEGSGSALTISGGT

-153 WSGTSK
+153 WSGTSR

-170 KGYGLWTSARSNT
+170 KGYGLWTSSGSNT
-183 EILLSGGTIT
+183 EILLNGGTIT

-199 MVIHTGVQLHV
+199 MVIHKGVQLHV
-210 NNATVSGKIQ
+210 DNATVSGKIQ
-220 NRGTITGTENAEF
+220 NRGTITGTGNAEF
-233 TGTVVNESVGK
+233 TGTVVNESNGR
-244 IVSGKFER
+244 IESGKFKR

-258 TGVCNEVEYEAYVK
+258 VGVCNAVEYEAYVK
-272 LIGHR
+272 LIGYS

-302 VTPNDMENTL
+302 VTPNGIPPYGMENTL

-325 GKQVAGENAEKKIIN
+325 GKQVAGVNTEKKIIN

-351 GSTLSIPIEN
+351 GGTLNIPIEN

-424 SGKVKNNG
+424 SGKVTNNG
-432 TIGNGNFIG
+432 TIGNGNFTG
-441 AVTNEKTGVIS
+441 AVTNEQTGVIS

-477 DDTNKDNDKKEDTEP
+477 DDTNKNNDKKEDT
-492 VAPVV
+492 
-497 KRYDLTVKNA
+497 YDLTVKNA
-507 EVTVKDADGKAVEFT
+507 EVTVKNADGKAVEFT

-565 NVKENPLTFK
+565 NVKENPLTFT
-575 MPAQAVTIEAM
+575 MPDKAVTIEAM

-647 KLLDSPADDISP
+647 KLLWTEAGKPAPAAVMAEDATDEQKALTWAVESQLISADKPADASV
-659 LTGRELVARKVKAL
+659 GRWEVIRGWNRVKE
-673 SIMAGSYG
+673 M
-681 EKQRAE
+681 K
-687 FNVVN
+687 
-692 DIPAMRKLFAEWDTP
+692 
-707 IVQNP
+707 
-712 FELGKQVMYPGAAI
+712 
-726 ENDFGW
+726 
-732 AKLHPVVE
+732 
-740 GYKNYH
+740 
-746 KMPYDRASWDLLSVV
+746 
-761 YLLHPEYFTESEPG
+761 
-775 TVAVDDKGFTNFT
+775 
-788 PGPDG
+788 
-793 RHRWLTATPEQLTR
+793 
-807 LRDCIVRTTTRAPK
+807 
-821 HTEL
+821 

>member
-1 MSGNITLTDTLSI
+1 MGGNITLTGTLAI

-36 FNISNDGTLEIKD
+36 FNINDGTLEIKD
-49 SVGKGIIQGN
+49 SVGNGIIRGN

-92 SGGGVYMSDG
+92 SGGGVYMSGG

-110 IENCTAPEG
+110 IENCTASEG

-170 KGYGLWTSARSNT
+170 KGYGLWTSAYSNT

-199 MVIHTGVQLHV
+199 MVILQGVQLHV
-210 NNATVSGKIQ
+210 NNATVSGKIR
-220 NRGTITGTENAEF
+220 NLGTIIGEGSAEF
-233 TGTVVNESVGK
+233 TGTVVNESKGTIK
-244 IVSGKFER
+244 SGKFER

-258 TGVCNEVEYEAYVK
+258 AGVCNAVEYEAYVK

-294 AQLKFLSY
+294 AQLKFSSQ
-302 VTPNDMENTL
+302 VTPDDMENTL
-312 TIPEGVT
+312 TIPEDVT

-325 GKQVAGENAEKKIIN
+325 GKQVAGENAEIIN

-351 GSTLSIPIEN
+351 GGTLNIPIEN

-409 SGEVTNNGAINDGTF
+409 SGKVT
-424 SGKVKNNG
+424 NNG
-432 TIGNGNFIG
+432 TIGNGNFTG
-441 AVTNEKTGVIS
+441 AVTNEQTGVIS

-477 DDTNKDNDKKEDTEP
+477 GDNKPDDTNKDNDKKEDT
-492 VAPVV
+492 
-497 KRYDLTVKNA
+497 YDLTVKNA

-647 KLLDSPADDISP
+647 KLLWTEAGKPAPAAVMAEDATDEQKALTWAVESQLISADKPADASV
-659 LTGRELVARKVKAL
+659 GRWEVIRGWNRVKE
-673 SIMAGSYG
+673 M
-681 EKQRAE
+681 K
-687 FNVVN
+687 
-692 DIPAMRKLFAEWDTP
+692 
-707 IVQNP
+707 
-712 FELGKQVMYPGAAI
+712 
-726 ENDFGW
+726 
-732 AKLHPVVE
+732 
-740 GYKNYH
+740 
-746 KMPYDRASWDLLSVV
+746 
-761 YLLHPEYFTESEPG
+761 
-775 TVAVDDKGFTNFT
+775 
-788 PGPDG
+788 
-793 RHRWLTATPEQLTR
+793 
-807 LRDCIVRTTTRAPK
+807 
-821 HTEL
+821 

>member
-1 MSGNITLTDTLSI
+1 MSGDIALTGTLSI

-36 FNISNDGTLEIKD
+36 FNISNGGTLEIKD

-170 KGYGLWTSARSNT
+170 KGYGLWTSSGSNT
-183 EILLSGGTIT
+183 EITLSGGTIT
-193 NSERYD
+193 NSESYD
-199 MVIHTGVQLHV
+199 MVIHKGVQLRV
-210 NNATVSGKIQ
+210 NDATVSGKIQ

-409 SGEVTNNGAINDGTF
+409 SGNVT
-424 SGKVKNNG
+424 NNG
-432 TIGNGNFIG
+432 TIGNGNFTG
-441 AVTNEKTGVIS
+441 AVINEKTGVIS

-477 DDTNKDNDKKEDTEP
+477 DDTNKDNDKKEDT
-492 VAPVV
+492 
-497 KRYDLTVKNA
+497 YDLTVKNA

-647 KLLDSPADDISP
+647 KLLWTEAGKPAPAAVMAEDATDEQKALTWAVESQLISADKPADASV
-659 LTGRELVARKVKAL
+659 GRWEVIRGWNRVKE
-673 SIMAGSYG
+673 M
-681 EKQRAE
+681 K
-687 FNVVN
+687 
-692 DIPAMRKLFAEWDTP
+692 
-707 IVQNP
+707 
-712 FELGKQVMYPGAAI
+712 
-726 ENDFGW
+726 
-732 AKLHPVVE
+732 
-740 GYKNYH
+740 
-746 KMPYDRASWDLLSVV
+746 
-761 YLLHPEYFTESEPG
+761 
-775 TVAVDDKGFTNFT
+775 
-788 PGPDG
+788 
-793 RHRWLTATPEQLTR
+793 
-807 LRDCIVRTTTRAPK
+807 
-821 HTEL
+821 

>member
-1 MSGNITLTDTLSI
+1 MKKRLISMALAVSMAVSIMPAPALATVGGGGTTLGDDAITLSDATGGTSSGTATPVSDLTGLTAAATKGGNVQLRGDIKLTGTLSI

-36 FNISNDGTLEIKD
+36 FNISNGGTLEIKD
-49 SVGKGIIQGN
+49 SVGNGIIQGN
-59 GTVTGHGGAI
+59 GTVTGSGGAI

-92 SGGGVYMSDG
+92 SGGGVYMRDG

-132 TFTMSDSAEI
+132 TFTMSDLAEI

-220 NRGTITGTENAEF
+220 NRGTIIGTGNAEF
-233 TGTVVNESVGK
+233 TGTVVNERVGEIK
-244 IVSGKFER
+244 SGKFKR
-252 IEDASA
+252 IEDASPA
-258 TGVCNEVEYEAYVK
+258 GVRNAVEYEAYVK
-272 LIGHR
+272 LIGYS

-302 VTPNDMENTL
+302 VAPNAMTNTL

-340 HGNLTLIDSGT
+340 YGNLTLIDSGT
-351 GSTLSIPIEN
+351 GGTLNIPIEN

-424 SGKVKNNG
+424 SGKVTNNG
-432 TIGNGNFIG
+432 TIGNGNFTG

-477 DDTNKDNDKKEDTEP
+477 GDNKPDDTNKDNDKKEDT
-492 VAPVV
+492 
-497 KRYDLTVKNA
+497 YDLTVKNA

-647 KLLDSPADDISP
+647 KLLWTEAGKPAPAAVMAEDATDEQKALTWAVESQLISADKPADASV
-659 LTGRELVARKVKAL
+659 GRWEVIRGWNRVKE
-673 SIMAGSYG
+673 M
-681 EKQRAE
+681 K
-687 FNVVN
+687 
-692 DIPAMRKLFAEWDTP
+692 
-707 IVQNP
+707 
-712 FELGKQVMYPGAAI
+712 
-726 ENDFGW
+726 
-732 AKLHPVVE
+732 
-740 GYKNYH
+740 
-746 KMPYDRASWDLLSVV
+746 
-761 YLLHPEYFTESEPG
+761 
-775 TVAVDDKGFTNFT
+775 
-788 PGPDG
+788 
-793 RHRWLTATPEQLTR
+793 
-807 LRDCIVRTTTRAPK
+807 
-821 HTEL
+821 

>member
-1 MSGNITLTDTLSI
+1 MSGDITLTGTLSI
-14 NNKKLSIDLNGH
+14 NSKKLSIDLNGN

-36 FNISNDGTLEIKD
+36 FNINGGTLEIKD
-49 SVGKGIIQGN
+49 SVGNGIIQGN
-59 GTVTGHGGAI
+59 GTVTGSGGAI
-69 YMEGSGSALTISGGT
+69 YMAGSGSALTISGGT

-92 SGGGVYMSDG
+92 SGGGVYMRDG

-110 IENCTAPEG
+110 IENCTASEG

-153 WSGTSK
+153 RSGTSK

-170 KGYGLWTSARSNT
+170 KGYGLWTSAGSNT

-220 NRGTITGTENAEF
+220 NRGTITGTGSAEF
-233 TGTVVNESVGK
+233 TGTVVNESAGK
-244 IVSGKFER
+244 IESGKFKR

-258 TGVCNEVEYEAYVK
+258 AGVRNAVEYEAYVK
-272 LIGHR
+272 LIGHS
-277 WPDESTL
+277 WPNESTL
-284 KAIQDKAHGN
+284 RAIQDKAHGN

-302 VTPNDMENTL
+302 VTPDDMENTL
-312 TIPEGVT
+312 TIPEDVT

-325 GKQVAGENAEKKIIN
+325 GKQVAGENAEIIN

-351 GSTLSIPIEN
+351 GGTLNIPIEN

-394 GVTNESDGKIENGTF
+394 GVTNESNGKIENGTF
-409 SGEVTNNGAINDGTF
+409 SGEVTNNGAIENGTF
-424 SGKVKNNG
+424 SGKVTNNG
-432 TIGNGNFIG
+432 TIGNGNFTG
-441 AVTNEKTGVIS
+441 AVTNEQTGVIS

-477 DDTNKDNDKKEDTEP
+477 GDNKPDDTNKDNDKKEDT
-492 VAPVV
+492 
-497 KRYDLTVKNA
+497 YDLTVKNA
-507 EVTVKDADGKAVEFT
+507 EMTVKDADGKAVEFT

-647 KLLDSPADDISP
+647 KLLWTEAGKPAPAAVMAEDATDEQKALTWAVESQLISADKPADASV
-659 LTGRELVARKVKAL
+659 GRWEVIRGWNRVKE
-673 SIMAGSYG
+673 M
-681 EKQRAE
+681 K
-687 FNVVN
+687 
-692 DIPAMRKLFAEWDTP
+692 
-707 IVQNP
+707 
-712 FELGKQVMYPGAAI
+712 
-726 ENDFGW
+726 
-732 AKLHPVVE
+732 
-740 GYKNYH
+740 
-746 KMPYDRASWDLLSVV
+746 
-761 YLLHPEYFTESEPG
+761 
-775 TVAVDDKGFTNFT
+775 
-788 PGPDG
+788 
-793 RHRWLTATPEQLTR
+793 
-807 LRDCIVRTTTRAPK
+807 
-821 HTEL
+821 

>member
-1 MSGNITLTDTLSI
+1 MLTGTLSI

-36 FNISNDGTLEIKD
+36 FNISNGGTLEIKD
-49 SVGKGIIQGN
+49 SVGNGIIRGN

-69 YMEGSGSALTISGGT
+69 YMKGSGSALTISGGT

-153 WSGTSK
+153 WSGTSR

-170 KGYGLWTSARSNT
+170 KGYGLWTSSRSNT
-183 EILLSGGTIT
+183 EILLSGGTIA

-220 NRGTITGTENAEF
+220 NRGTITGEGSAEF
-233 TGTVVNESVGK
+233 TGTVVNESAGK
-244 IVSGKFER
+244 IESGKFKR

-258 TGVCNEVEYEAYVK
+258 TGVCNAVEYEAYVK

-277 WPDESTL
+277 WPNEETL

-294 AQLKFLSY
+294 AQLKFQSY
-302 VTPNDMENTL
+302 VTPDDMENTL
-312 TIPEGVT
+312 TIPEDVT

-325 GKQVAGENAEKKIIN
+325 GKQVAGKDAEKKIIN

-351 GSTLSIPIEN
+351 GGTLNIPIEN

-379 GTITTTGEKATQFSG
+379 GTI
-394 GVTNESDGKIENGTF
+394 NDGTF
-409 SGEVTNNGAINDGTF
+409 SGEVTNNGAIENGTF
-424 SGKVKNNG
+424 SGKVTNNG
-432 TIGNGNFIG
+432 TIGNGNFTG
-441 AVTNEKTGVIS
+441 AVTNEQTGVIS

-477 DDTNKDNDKKEDTEP
+477 GDNKPGDNKPGDNKPGDNKPDDTNKDNDKKEDT
-492 VAPVV
+492 
-497 KRYDLTVKNA
+497 YDLTVKNA

-559 DAKLDV
+559 DAKLDA

-647 KLLDSPADDISP
+647 KLLWTEAGKPAPAAVMAEDATDEQKALTWAVESQLISADKPADASV
-659 LTGRELVARKVKAL
+659 GRWEVIRGWNRVKE
-673 SIMAGSYG
+673 M
-681 EKQRAE
+681 K
-687 FNVVN
+687 
-692 DIPAMRKLFAEWDTP
+692 
-707 IVQNP
+707 
-712 FELGKQVMYPGAAI
+712 
-726 ENDFGW
+726 
-732 AKLHPVVE
+732 
-740 GYKNYH
+740 
-746 KMPYDRASWDLLSVV
+746 
-761 YLLHPEYFTESEPG
+761 
-775 TVAVDDKGFTNFT
+775 
-788 PGPDG
+788 
-793 RHRWLTATPEQLTR
+793 
-807 LRDCIVRTTTRAPK
+807 
-821 HTEL
+821 

>member
-1 MSGNITLTDTLSI
+1 MSGNIALTGTLSI
-14 NNKKLSIDLNGH
+14 NNKNLSIDLNGH

-36 FNISNDGTLEIKD
+36 FNINGGTLEIKD
-49 SVGKGIIQGN
+49 SVGNGIIQGN
-59 GTVTGHGGAI
+59 GTVTGSGGAI

-92 SGGGVYMSDG
+92 SGGGVYMRDG

-132 TFTMSDSAEI
+132 TFTMSDLAEI

-233 TGTVVNESVGK
+233 TGTVVNESAGK
-244 IVSGKFER
+244 IESGKFKR
-252 IEDASA
+252 IEDASTA
-258 TGVCNEVEYEAYVK
+258 GVCNAVEYEAYVK
-272 LIGHR
+272 LIGYS

-302 VTPNDMENTL
+302 VTPNGIPPYGMDNTL

-340 HGNLTLIDSGT
+340 YGNLTLIDSGT
-351 GSTLSIPIEN
+351 LNIPIEN

-432 TIGNGNFIG
+432 TIGNGNFTG
-441 AVTNEKTGVIS
+441 AVTNEKAGVIS

-477 DDTNKDNDKKEDTEP
+477 GDNKPDDTNKDNDKKEDT
-492 VAPVV
+492 
-497 KRYDLTVKNA
+497 YDLTVKNA

-575 MPAQAVTIEAM
+575 MPAHAVTIEAM

-647 KLLDSPADDISP
+647 KLLWTEAGKPAPAAVMAEDATDEQKALTWAVESQLISADKPADASV
-659 LTGRELVARKVKAL
+659 GRWEVIRGWNRVKE
-673 SIMAGSYG
+673 M
-681 EKQRAE
+681 K
-687 FNVVN
+687 
-692 DIPAMRKLFAEWDTP
+692 
-707 IVQNP
+707 
-712 FELGKQVMYPGAAI
+712 
-726 ENDFGW
+726 
-732 AKLHPVVE
+732 
-740 GYKNYH
+740 
-746 KMPYDRASWDLLSVV
+746 
-761 YLLHPEYFTESEPG
+761 
-775 TVAVDDKGFTNFT
+775 
-788 PGPDG
+788 
-793 RHRWLTATPEQLTR
+793 
-807 LRDCIVRTTTRAPK
+807 
-821 HTEL
+821 

>member
-1 MSGNITLTDTLSI
+1 MSGDITLTGTLSI

-36 FNISNDGTLEIKD
+36 FNISNGGTLEIKD
-49 SVGKGIIQGN
+49 RVGNGIIQGN
-59 GTVTGHGGAI
+59 GTVTDRGGAI

-84 IQGFTAST
+84 MQGFTVSAHGGGVYMRDGIFNMTGGAIENCTAST
-92 SGGGVYMSDG
+92 SGGGVYMNDG

-119 AGVKMYP
+119 AGVEMYP
-126 DSGNTC
+126 DSENTTC
-132 TFTMSDSAEI
+132 TFTMRDSAEI

-170 KGYGLWTSARSNT
+170 KGYGLWTSARSKT

-199 MVIHTGVQLHV
+199 MVIHKGVQLRV
-210 NNATVSGKIQ
+210 NDATVSGKIQ
-220 NRGTITGTENAEF
+220 NRGTITGTGNAEF
-233 TGTVVNESVGK
+233 TGTVVNESAGEIK
-244 IVSGKFER
+244 SGKFER
-252 IEDASA
+252 IEDASTA
-258 TGVCNEVEYEAYVK
+258 GVCNAVEYETYVK
-272 LIGHR
+272 LIGYS

-302 VTPNDMENTL
+302 VTPNGIPNGMENTL

-325 GKQVAGENAEKKIIN
+325 GKQVAGVNTEKKIIN

-351 GSTLSIPIEN
+351 GGTLNIPIEN

-394 GVTNESDGKIENGTF
+394 GVTNESNGKIENGTF

-432 TIGNGNFIG
+432 TIGNGNFTG
-441 AVTNEKTGVIS
+441 AVTNEQTGVIS

-647 KLLDSPADDISP
+647 KLLWTEAGKPAPAAVMAEDATDEQKALTWAVESQLISADKPADASV
-659 LTGRELVARKVKAL
+659 GRWEVIRGWNRVKE
-673 SIMAGSYG
+673 M
-681 EKQRAE
+681 K
-687 FNVVN
+687 
-692 DIPAMRKLFAEWDTP
+692 
-707 IVQNP
+707 
-712 FELGKQVMYPGAAI
+712 
-726 ENDFGW
+726 
-732 AKLHPVVE
+732 
-740 GYKNYH
+740 
-746 KMPYDRASWDLLSVV
+746 
-761 YLLHPEYFTESEPG
+761 
-775 TVAVDDKGFTNFT
+775 
-788 PGPDG
+788 
-793 RHRWLTATPEQLTR
+793 
-807 LRDCIVRTTTRAPK
+807 
-821 HTEL
+821 

>member
-1 MSGNITLTDTLSI
+1 MSDDITLTGTLSI

-49 SVGKGIIQGN
+49 SVGNGIIQGN

-92 SGGGVYMSDG
+92 SGGGVYMSGG

-110 IENCTAPEG
+110 IENCTASEG

-170 KGYGLWTSARSNT
+170 KGYDLWTSAYSNT

-199 MVIHTGVQLHV
+199 MVILQGVQLHV
-210 NNATVSGKIQ
+210 NNATVSGKIR
-220 NRGTITGTENAEF
+220 NLGTITGEGSAEF
-233 TGTVVNESVGK
+233 TGTVVNESKGTIK
-244 IVSGKFER
+244 SGKFER

-258 TGVCNEVEYEAYVK
+258 AGVCNAVEYEAYVK

-294 AQLKFLSY
+294 AQLKFSSQ
-302 VTPNDMENTL
+302 VTPDDMENTL

-325 GKQVAGENAEKKIIN
+325 GKQVAGINAEKKIIN

-351 GSTLSIPIEN
+351 GSTLNIPIEN

-409 SGEVTNNGAINDGTF
+409 SGEVTNNGAIENGTF
-424 SGKVKNNG
+424 SGKVTNNG
-432 TIGNGNFIG
+432 TIGNGNFTG
-441 AVTNEKTGVIS
+441 AVTNEQTGVIS

-477 DDTNKDNDKKEDTEP
+477 GDNKPDDTNKDNDKKEDT
-492 VAPVV
+492 
-497 KRYDLTVKNA
+497 YDLTVKNA

-647 KLLDSPADDISP
+647 KLLWTEAGKPAPAAVMAEDATDEQKALTWAVESQLISADKPADASV
-659 LTGRELVARKVKAL
+659 GRWEVIRGWNRVKE
-673 SIMAGSYG
+673 M
-681 EKQRAE
+681 K
-687 FNVVN
+687 
-692 DIPAMRKLFAEWDTP
+692 
-707 IVQNP
+707 
-712 FELGKQVMYPGAAI
+712 
-726 ENDFGW
+726 
-732 AKLHPVVE
+732 
-740 GYKNYH
+740 
-746 KMPYDRASWDLLSVV
+746 
-761 YLLHPEYFTESEPG
+761 
-775 TVAVDDKGFTNFT
+775 
-788 PGPDG
+788 
-793 RHRWLTATPEQLTR
+793 
-807 LRDCIVRTTTRAPK
+807 
-821 HTEL
+821 

>member
-1 MSGNITLTDTLSI
+1 MKKRLISMALAVSMAVSIMPAPALATVGGGGTTPGDDAITLSDATGGTSSGTATSVSDLTGLRDAARDGGNVQLSGNIALTGTLSI
-14 NNKKLSIDLNGH
+14 NNKNLSIDLNGH

-36 FNISNDGTLEIKD
+36 FNINGGTLEIKD
-49 SVGKGIIQGN
+49 SVGNGIIQGN
-59 GTVTGHGGAI
+59 GTVTGSGGAI

-92 SGGGVYMSDG
+92 SGGGVYMRDG

-132 TFTMSDSAEI
+132 TFTMSDLAEI

-233 TGTVVNESVGK
+233 TGTVVNESAGK
-244 IVSGKFER
+244 IESGKFKR
-252 IEDASA
+252 IEDASTA
-258 TGVCNEVEYEAYVK
+258 GVCNAVEYEAYVK
-272 LIGHR
+272 LIGYS

-302 VTPNDMENTL
+302 VTPNGIPPYGMDNTL

-340 HGNLTLIDSGT
+340 YGNLTLIDSGT
-351 GSTLSIPIEN
+351 GGTLNIPIEN

-432 TIGNGNFIG
+432 TIGNGNFTG
-441 AVTNEKTGVIS
+441 AVTNEKAGVIS

-477 DDTNKDNDKKEDTEP
+477 GDNKPDDTNKDNDKKEDT
-492 VAPVV
+492 
-497 KRYDLTVKNA
+497 YDLTVKNA

-575 MPAQAVTIEAM
+575 MPAHAVTIEAM

-647 KLLDSPADDISP
+647 KLLWTEAGKPAPAAVMAEDATDEQKALTWAVESQLISADKPADASV
-659 LTGRELVARKVKAL
+659 GRWEVIRGWNRVKE
-673 SIMAGSYG
+673 M
-681 EKQRAE
+681 K
-687 FNVVN
+687 
-692 DIPAMRKLFAEWDTP
+692 
-707 IVQNP
+707 
-712 FELGKQVMYPGAAI
+712 
-726 ENDFGW
+726 
-732 AKLHPVVE
+732 
-740 GYKNYH
+740 
-746 KMPYDRASWDLLSVV
+746 
-761 YLLHPEYFTESEPG
+761 
-775 TVAVDDKGFTNFT
+775 
-788 PGPDG
+788 
-793 RHRWLTATPEQLTR
+793 
-807 LRDCIVRTTTRAPK
+807 
-821 HTEL
+821 

>member
-1 MSGNITLTDTLSI
+1 MKKRLISMALAVSMAVSIMPAPALATVGGGGTTLGDDAITLSDATGGTSSGTATSVSDLTGLTAAAANGGNVQLNDDITLTGTLSI

-36 FNISNDGTLEIKD
+36 FNINGGTLEIKD
-49 SVGKGIIQGN
+49 SVGNGIIQGN
-59 GTVTGHGGAI
+59 GTVTGSGGAI
-69 YMEGSGSALTISGGT
+69 HMEGSGSALTISGGT

-102 TFNMTGGA
+102 TFNMTGGT
-110 IENCTAPEG
+110 IENCTAHEG

-126 DSGNTC
+126 DSENTTC

-170 KGYGLWTSARSNT
+170 KGYGLWTSAYSNT

-199 MVIHTGVQLHV
+199 MVILQGVQLRV
-210 NNATVSGKIQ
+210 NNATVSGKIR
-220 NRGTITGTENAEF
+220 NLGTITGEGSAEF
-233 TGTVVNESVGK
+233 TGTVVNESKGTIK
-244 IVSGKFER
+244 SGKFER

-258 TGVCNEVEYEAYVK
+258 AGVCNAVEYEAYVK

-294 AQLKFLSY
+294 AQLKFSSQ
-302 VTPNDMENTL
+302 VTPDDMENTL

-325 GKQVAGENAEKKIIN
+325 GKQVAGINAEKKIIN

-351 GSTLSIPIEN
+351 GSTLNIPIEN

-409 SGEVTNNGAINDGTF
+409 SGEVTNNGAIENGTF
-424 SGKVKNNG
+424 SGKVTNNG
-432 TIGNGNFIG
+432 TIGNGNFTG
-441 AVTNEKTGVIS
+441 AVTNEQTGVIS

-477 DDTNKDNDKKEDTEP
+477 DDTNKDNDKKEDT
-492 VAPVV
+492 
-497 KRYDLTVKNA
+497 YDLTVKNA

-647 KLLDSPADDISP
+647 KLLWTEAGKPAPAAVMAEDATDEQKALTWAVESQLISADKPADASV
-659 LTGRELVARKVKAL
+659 GRWEVIRGWNRVKE
-673 SIMAGSYG
+673 M
-681 EKQRAE
+681 K
-687 FNVVN
+687 
-692 DIPAMRKLFAEWDTP
+692 
-707 IVQNP
+707 
-712 FELGKQVMYPGAAI
+712 
-726 ENDFGW
+726 
-732 AKLHPVVE
+732 
-740 GYKNYH
+740 
-746 KMPYDRASWDLLSVV
+746 
-761 YLLHPEYFTESEPG
+761 
-775 TVAVDDKGFTNFT
+775 
-788 PGPDG
+788 
-793 RHRWLTATPEQLTR
+793 
-807 LRDCIVRTTTRAPK
+807 
-821 HTEL
+821 

>member
-1 MSGNITLTDTLSI
+1 MKKRLISMALAVSMAVSIMPVPALATVGGGGITPGDDAITLSDATGGTSSGTATPVSDLTGLTDAARKGGNVQLSGNITLTGTLSI

-26 TITAANNQRA
+26 TIAAANNQRA
-36 FNISNDGTLEIKD
+36 FNISNGGTLEIKD
-49 SVGKGIIQGN
+49 SVGNGIIQGN
-59 GTVTGHGGAI
+59 GTVTGSGGAI

-84 IQGFTAST
+84 IQGFTVSAHGGGVYMSGGT
-92 SGGGVYMSDG
+92 FTMTGGKIYNCSSSGTDLSGGGVYMAEG
-102 TFNMTGGA
+102 TFDMSGGS
-110 IENCTAPEG
+110 IENCTAHEG
-119 AGVKMYP
+119 AGVEMYP

-132 TFTMSDSAEI
+132 TFTMSGSAEI
-142 KNCSNDGVSIA
+142 KNCSNNGVSIA

-193 NSERYD
+193 NSESYD
-199 MVIHTGVQLHV
+199 MVIHKGVQLRV
-210 NNATVSGKIQ
+210 NDATVSGKIQ
-220 NRGTITGTENAEF
+220 NRGTIIGTGNAEF
-233 TGTVVNESVGK
+233 TGTVVNESAGK
-244 IVSGKFER
+244 IESGKFKR
-252 IEDASA
+252 IEDASTA
-258 TGVCNEVEYEAYVK
+258 GVCNAVEYEAYVK
-272 LIGHR
+272 LIDYS

-284 KAIQDKAHGN
+284 RAIQDKAHGN

-302 VTPNDMENTL
+302 VAPNAMTNTL

-340 HGNLTLIDSGT
+340 YGNLTLIDSGT
-351 GSTLSIPIEN
+351 GGTLNIPIEN

-432 TIGNGNFIG
+432 TIGNGNFTG
-441 AVTNEKTGVIS
+441 DVTNEKTGVIS
-452 GGKFDESKLTNNGGT
+452 GGKFDENKLTNNGGT

-575 MPAQAVTIEAM
+575 MPPHAVTIEAM

-647 KLLDSPADDISP
+647 KLLWTEAGKPAPAAVMAEDATDEQKALTWAVESQLISADKPADASV
-659 LTGRELVARKVKAL
+659 GRWEVIRGWNRVKE
-673 SIMAGSYG
+673 M
-681 EKQRAE
+681 K
-687 FNVVN
+687 
-692 DIPAMRKLFAEWDTP
+692 
-707 IVQNP
+707 
-712 FELGKQVMYPGAAI
+712 
-726 ENDFGW
+726 
-732 AKLHPVVE
+732 
-740 GYKNYH
+740 
-746 KMPYDRASWDLLSVV
+746 
-761 YLLHPEYFTESEPG
+761 
-775 TVAVDDKGFTNFT
+775 
-788 PGPDG
+788 
-793 RHRWLTATPEQLTR
+793 
-807 LRDCIVRTTTRAPK
+807 
-821 HTEL
+821 

>member
-1 MSGNITLTDTLSI
+1 MGGNITLTGTLAI

-36 FNISNDGTLEIKD
+36 FNINGGTLEIKD
-49 SVGKGIIQGN
+49 SVGNGIIQGN
-59 GTVTGHGGAI
+59 GTVTGSGGAI
-69 YMEGSGSALTISGGT
+69 YMAGSGSALTISGGT

-102 TFNMTGGA
+102 TFNMTGGT
-110 IENCTAPEG
+110 IENCTAHEG

-126 DSGNTC
+126 DSKNTC

-153 WSGTSK
+153 WSGTSR
-159 FIMSGGTIDNN
+159 FIMNGGTIDNN
-170 KGYGLWTSARSNT
+170 KGYGLWTSSGSKT
-183 EILLSGGTIT
+183 EITLSGGTIT

-199 MVIHTGVQLHV
+199 MVIHTGVQLRV

-220 NRGTITGTENAEF
+220 NRGTITGTGNAEF
-233 TGTVVNESVGK
+233 TGTVVNESAGK
-244 IVSGKFER
+244 IESGKFKR

-258 TGVCNEVEYEAYVK
+258 AGVCNAVEYEAYVK

-294 AQLKFLSY
+294 AQLKFSSQ
-302 VTPNDMENTL
+302 VTPDDMENTL

-325 GKQVAGENAEKKIIN
+325 GKQVAGINAEKKIIN

-351 GSTLSIPIEN
+351 GSTLNIPIEN

-432 TIGNGNFIG
+432 TIGNGNFTG
-441 AVTNEKTGVIS
+441 AVTNEQTGVIS

-477 DDTNKDNDKKEDTEP
+477 DDTNKDNDKKEDT
-492 VAPVV
+492 
-497 KRYDLTVKNA
+497 YDLTVKNA
-507 EVTVKDADGKAVEFT
+507 EVTVKDADGKAVGFT

-647 KLLDSPADDISP
+647 KLLWTEAGKPAPAAVMAEDATDEQKALTWAVESQLISADKPADASV
-659 LTGRELVARKVKAL
+659 GRWEVIRGWNRVKE
-673 SIMAGSYG
+673 M
-681 EKQRAE
+681 K
-687 FNVVN
+687 
-692 DIPAMRKLFAEWDTP
+692 
-707 IVQNP
+707 
-712 FELGKQVMYPGAAI
+712 
-726 ENDFGW
+726 
-732 AKLHPVVE
+732 
-740 GYKNYH
+740 
-746 KMPYDRASWDLLSVV
+746 
-761 YLLHPEYFTESEPG
+761 
-775 TVAVDDKGFTNFT
+775 
-788 PGPDG
+788 
-793 RHRWLTATPEQLTR
+793 
-807 LRDCIVRTTTRAPK
+807 
-821 HTEL
+821 

>member
-36 FNISNDGTLEIKD
+36 FNINGGTLEIKD
-49 SVGKGIIQGN
+49 SVGNGIIQGN

-92 SGGGVYMSDG
+92 SGGGVYMSGG

-110 IENCTAPEG
+110 IENCTASEG

-170 KGYGLWTSARSNT
+170 KGYGLWTSAYSNT

-199 MVIHTGVQLHV
+199 MVILQGVQLHV
-210 NNATVSGKIQ
+210 NNATVSGKIR
-220 NRGTITGTENAEF
+220 NLGTITGEGSAEF
-233 TGTVVNESVGK
+233 TGTVVNESKGTIK
-244 IVSGKFER
+244 SGKFER

-258 TGVCNEVEYEAYVK
+258 AGVCNAVEYEAYVK

-294 AQLKFLSY
+294 AQLKFSSQ
-302 VTPNDMENTL
+302 VTPDDMENTL
-312 TIPEGVT
+312 TIPEDVT

-351 GSTLSIPIEN
+351 GSTLNIPIEN

-424 SGKVKNNG
+424 SGNVTNNG
-432 TIGNGNFIG
+432 TIGNGNFTG
-441 AVTNEKTGVIS
+441 DVTNEQTGVIS

-477 DDTNKDNDKKEDTEP
+477 GDNKPGDNKPGDNKPDDTNKDNDKKEDT
-492 VAPVV
+492 
-497 KRYDLTVKNA
+497 YDLTVKNA

-647 KLLDSPADDISP
+647 KLLWTEAGKPAPAAVMAEDATDEQKALTWAVESQLISVDKPADASV
-659 LTGRELVARKVKAL
+659 GRWEVIRGWNRVKE
-673 SIMAGSYG
+673 M
-681 EKQRAE
+681 K
-687 FNVVN
+687 
-692 DIPAMRKLFAEWDTP
+692 
-707 IVQNP
+707 
-712 FELGKQVMYPGAAI
+712 
-726 ENDFGW
+726 
-732 AKLHPVVE
+732 
-740 GYKNYH
+740 
-746 KMPYDRASWDLLSVV
+746 
-761 YLLHPEYFTESEPG
+761 
-775 TVAVDDKGFTNFT
+775 
-788 PGPDG
+788 
-793 RHRWLTATPEQLTR
+793 
-807 LRDCIVRTTTRAPK
+807 
-821 HTEL
+821 

>member
-1 MSGNITLTDTLSI
+1 
-14 NNKKLSIDLNGH
+14 
-26 TITAANNQRA
+26 
-36 FNISNDGTLEIKD
+36 
-49 SVGKGIIQGN
+49 
-59 GTVTGHGGAI
+59 
-69 YMEGSGSALTISGGT
+69 MEGSGSALTISGGT

-92 SGGGVYMSDG
+92 SGGGVYMSGG

-110 IENCTAPEG
+110 IENCTASEG

-170 KGYGLWTSARSNT
+170 KGYGLWTSAYSNT

-199 MVIHTGVQLHV
+199 MVILQGVQLHV
-210 NNATVSGKIQ
+210 NNATVSGKIR
-220 NRGTITGTENAEF
+220 NLGTITGEGSAEF
-233 TGTVVNESVGK
+233 TGTVVNESKGTIK
-244 IVSGKFER
+244 SGKFER

-258 TGVCNEVEYEAYVK
+258 AGVCNAVEYEAYVK

-294 AQLKFLSY
+294 AQLKFSSQ
-302 VTPNDMENTL
+302 VTPDDMENTL
-312 TIPEGVT
+312 TIPEDVT

-351 GSTLSIPIEN
+351 GSTLNIPIEN

-424 SGKVKNNG
+424 SGNVTNNG
-432 TIGNGNFIG
+432 TIGNGNFTG
-441 AVTNEKTGVIS
+441 DVTNEQTGVIS

-477 DDTNKDNDKKEDTEP
+477 GDNKPDDTNKDNDKKEDT
-492 VAPVV
+492 
-497 KRYDLTVKNA
+497 YDLTVKNA

-647 KLLDSPADDISP
+647 KLLWTEAGKPAPAAVMAEDATDEQKALTWAVESQLISVDKPADASV
-659 LTGRELVARKVKAL
+659 GRWEVIRGWNRVKE
-673 SIMAGSYG
+673 M
-681 EKQRAE
+681 K
-687 FNVVN
+687 
-692 DIPAMRKLFAEWDTP
+692 
-707 IVQNP
+707 
-712 FELGKQVMYPGAAI
+712 
-726 ENDFGW
+726 
-732 AKLHPVVE
+732 
-740 GYKNYH
+740 
-746 KMPYDRASWDLLSVV
+746 
-761 YLLHPEYFTESEPG
+761 
-775 TVAVDDKGFTNFT
+775 
-788 PGPDG
+788 
-793 RHRWLTATPEQLTR
+793 
-807 LRDCIVRTTTRAPK
+807 
-821 HTEL
+821 

>member
-1 MSGNITLTDTLSI
+1 MGGTSSGTATPVSDLTGLTAAATKGGNVQLSGNITLTDTLSI

-351 GSTLSIPIEN
+351 GSTLNIPIEN

-424 SGKVKNNG
+424 SGNVTNNG
-432 TIGNGNFIG
+432 TIGNGNFTG
-441 AVTNEKTGVIS
+441 DVTNEQTGVIS

-477 DDTNKDNDKKEDTEP
+477 GDNKPDDTNKDNDKKEDT
-492 VAPVV
+492 
-497 KRYDLTVKNA
+497 YDLTVKNA

-647 KLLDSPADDISP
+647 KLLWTEAGKPAPAAVMAEDATDEQKALTWAVESQLISADKPADASV
-659 LTGRELVARKVKAL
+659 GRWEVIRGWNRVKE
-673 SIMAGSYG
+673 M
-681 EKQRAE
+681 K
-687 FNVVN
+687 
-692 DIPAMRKLFAEWDTP
+692 
-707 IVQNP
+707 
-712 FELGKQVMYPGAAI
+712 
-726 ENDFGW
+726 
-732 AKLHPVVE
+732 
-740 GYKNYH
+740 
-746 KMPYDRASWDLLSVV
+746 
-761 YLLHPEYFTESEPG
+761 
-775 TVAVDDKGFTNFT
+775 
-788 PGPDG
+788 
-793 RHRWLTATPEQLTR
+793 
-807 LRDCIVRTTTRAPK
+807 
-821 HTEL
+821 

>member
-1 MSGNITLTDTLSI
+1 MRGDIKLTGTLSI

-36 FNISNDGTLEIKD
+36 FNISNGGTLEIKD
-49 SVGKGIIQGN
+49 SVGNGIIQGN
-59 GTVTGHGGAI
+59 GTVTGSGGAI

-92 SGGGVYMSDG
+92 SGGGVYMRDG

-132 TFTMSDSAEI
+132 TFTMSDLAEI

-220 NRGTITGTENAEF
+220 NRGTIIGTGNAEF
-233 TGTVVNESVGK
+233 TGTVVNERVGE
-244 IVSGKFER
+244 IESGKFKR
-252 IEDASA
+252 IEDASPA
-258 TGVCNEVEYEAYVK
+258 GVRNEVEYEAYVK
-272 LIGHR
+272 LIGYS

-302 VTPNDMENTL
+302 VTPNGIPNGMENTL

-340 HGNLTLIDSGT
+340 YGNLTLIDSGT
-351 GSTLSIPIEN
+351 GGTLNIPIEN

-424 SGKVKNNG
+424 SGKVTNNG
-432 TIGNGNFIG
+432 TIGNGNFTG

-477 DDTNKDNDKKEDTEP
+477 GDNKPDDTNKDNDKKEDT
-492 VAPVV
+492 
-497 KRYDLTVKNA
+497 YDLTVKNA

-647 KLLDSPADDISP
+647 KLLWTEAGKPAPAAVMAEDATDEQKALTWAVESQLISADKPADASV
-659 LTGRELVARKVKAL
+659 GRWEVIRGWNRVKE
-673 SIMAGSYG
+673 M
-681 EKQRAE
+681 K
-687 FNVVN
+687 
-692 DIPAMRKLFAEWDTP
+692 
-707 IVQNP
+707 
-712 FELGKQVMYPGAAI
+712 
-726 ENDFGW
+726 
-732 AKLHPVVE
+732 
-740 GYKNYH
+740 
-746 KMPYDRASWDLLSVV
+746 
-761 YLLHPEYFTESEPG
+761 
-775 TVAVDDKGFTNFT
+775 
-788 PGPDG
+788 
-793 RHRWLTATPEQLTR
+793 
-807 LRDCIVRTTTRAPK
+807 
-821 HTEL
+821 

>member
-1 MSGNITLTDTLSI
+1 MSGNIALTGTLSI
-14 NNKKLSIDLNGH
+14 NNKNLSIDLNGH

-36 FNISNDGTLEIKD
+36 FNINGGTLEIKD
-49 SVGKGIIQGN
+49 SVGNGIIQGN
-59 GTVTGHGGAI
+59 GTVTGSGGAI

-92 SGGGVYMSDG
+92 SGGGVYMRDG

-132 TFTMSDSAEI
+132 TFTMSDLAEI

-199 MVIHTGVQLHV
+199 MVIQTGVQLHV

-233 TGTVVNESVGK
+233 TGTVVNESAGK
-244 IVSGKFER
+244 IESGKFKR
-252 IEDASA
+252 IEDASTA
-258 TGVCNEVEYEAYVK
+258 GVCNAVEYEAYVK
-272 LIGHR
+272 LIGYS

-302 VTPNDMENTL
+302 VTPNGIPPYGMDNTL

-340 HGNLTLIDSGT
+340 YGNLTLIDSGT
-351 GSTLSIPIEN
+351 GGTLNIPIEN

-432 TIGNGNFIG
+432 TIGNGNFTG
-441 AVTNEKTGVIS
+441 AVTNEKAGVIS

-477 DDTNKDNDKKEDTEP
+477 GDNKPDDTNKDNDKKEDT
-492 VAPVV
+492 
-497 KRYDLTVKNA
+497 YDLTVKNA

-575 MPAQAVTIEAM
+575 MPAHAVTIEAM

-647 KLLDSPADDISP
+647 KLLWTEAGKPAHAAVMAEDATDEQKALTWAVESQLISADKPADASV
-659 LTGRELVARKVKAL
+659 GRWEVIRGWNRVKE
-673 SIMAGSYG
+673 M
-681 EKQRAE
+681 K
-687 FNVVN
+687 
-692 DIPAMRKLFAEWDTP
+692 
-707 IVQNP
+707 
-712 FELGKQVMYPGAAI
+712 
-726 ENDFGW
+726 
-732 AKLHPVVE
+732 
-740 GYKNYH
+740 
-746 KMPYDRASWDLLSVV
+746 
-761 YLLHPEYFTESEPG
+761 
-775 TVAVDDKGFTNFT
+775 
-788 PGPDG
+788 
-793 RHRWLTATPEQLTR
+793 
-807 LRDCIVRTTTRAPK
+807 
-821 HTEL
+821 

>member
-1 MSGNITLTDTLSI
+1 MKKRLISMALAVSMAVSIMPAPALATVGGGGTTLGDDAITLSDATGGTSSGTATSVSDLTGLTAAATNGGNVQLSGDIALTGTLSI

-36 FNISNDGTLEIKD
+36 FNISNGGTLEIKD

-170 KGYGLWTSARSNT
+170 KGYGLWTSSGSNT
-183 EILLSGGTIT
+183 EITLSGGTIT
-193 NSERYD
+193 NSESYD
-199 MVIHTGVQLHV
+199 MVIHKGVQLRV
-210 NNATVSGKIQ
+210 NDATVSGKIQ

-409 SGEVTNNGAINDGTF
+409 SGEVTNNGAIENGTF
-424 SGKVKNNG
+424 SGNVTNNG
-432 TIGNGNFIG
+432 TIGNGNFTG
-441 AVTNEKTGVIS
+441 AVINEKTGVIS

-477 DDTNKDNDKKEDTEP
+477 GDNKPDDTNKDNDKKEDT
-492 VAPVV
+492 
-497 KRYDLTVKNA
+497 YDLTVKNA

-647 KLLDSPADDISP
+647 KLLWTEAGKPAPAAVMAEDATDEQKALTWAVESQLISADKPADASV
-659 LTGRELVARKVKAL
+659 GRWEVIRGWNRVKE
-673 SIMAGSYG
+673 M
-681 EKQRAE
+681 K
-687 FNVVN
+687 
-692 DIPAMRKLFAEWDTP
+692 
-707 IVQNP
+707 
-712 FELGKQVMYPGAAI
+712 
-726 ENDFGW
+726 
-732 AKLHPVVE
+732 
-740 GYKNYH
+740 
-746 KMPYDRASWDLLSVV
+746 
-761 YLLHPEYFTESEPG
+761 
-775 TVAVDDKGFTNFT
+775 
-788 PGPDG
+788 
-793 RHRWLTATPEQLTR
+793 
-807 LRDCIVRTTTRAPK
+807 
-821 HTEL
+821 

>member
-1 MSGNITLTDTLSI
+1 LSGNIALTGTLSI
-14 NNKKLSIDLNGH
+14 NNKNLSIDLNGH

-36 FNISNDGTLEIKD
+36 FNINGGTLEIKD
-49 SVGKGIIQGN
+49 SVGNGIIQGN
-59 GTVTGHGGAI
+59 GTVTGSGGAI

-92 SGGGVYMSDG
+92 SGGGVYMRDG

-132 TFTMSDSAEI
+132 TFTMSDLAEI

-233 TGTVVNESVGK
+233 TGTVVNESAGK
-244 IVSGKFER
+244 IESGKFKR
-252 IEDASA
+252 IEDASTA
-258 TGVCNEVEYEAYVK
+258 GVCNAVEYEAYVK
-272 LIGHR
+272 LIGYS

-302 VTPNDMENTL
+302 VTPNGIPPYGMDNTL

-340 HGNLTLIDSGT
+340 YGNLTLIDSGT
-351 GSTLSIPIEN
+351 GGTLNIPIEN

-432 TIGNGNFIG
+432 TIGNGNFTG
-441 AVTNEKTGVIS
+441 AVTNEKAGVIS

-477 DDTNKDNDKKEDTEP
+477 GDNKPDDTNKDNDKKEDT
-492 VAPVV
+492 
-497 KRYDLTVKNA
+497 YDLTVKNA

-575 MPAQAVTIEAM
+575 MPAHAVTIEAM

-647 KLLDSPADDISP
+647 KLLWTEAGKPAPAAVMAEDATDEQKALTWAVESQLISADKPADASV
-659 LTGRELVARKVKAL
+659 GRWEVIRGWNRVKE
-673 SIMAGSYG
+673 M
-681 EKQRAE
+681 K
-687 FNVVN
+687 
-692 DIPAMRKLFAEWDTP
+692 
-707 IVQNP
+707 
-712 FELGKQVMYPGAAI
+712 
-726 ENDFGW
+726 
-732 AKLHPVVE
+732 
-740 GYKNYH
+740 
-746 KMPYDRASWDLLSVV
+746 
-761 YLLHPEYFTESEPG
+761 
-775 TVAVDDKGFTNFT
+775 
-788 PGPDG
+788 
-793 RHRWLTATPEQLTR
+793 
-807 LRDCIVRTTTRAPK
+807 
-821 HTEL
+821 

>member
-1 MSGNITLTDTLSI
+1 MSGDITLTGTLSI
-14 NNKKLSIDLNGH
+14 NNKELSIDLNGH

-36 FNISNDGTLEIKD
+36 FNISNGGTLEIKD

-59 GTVTGHGGAI
+59 GTVTGRGGAI

-84 IQGFTAST
+84 IQGFTVSTHGGGVYMRDGIFNMTGGAIENCTAST
-92 SGGGVYMSDG
+92 SGGGVYMNDG

-126 DSGNTC
+126 DSENTTC
-132 TFTMSDSAEI
+132 TFTMRDSAEI

-170 KGYGLWTSARSNT
+170 KGYGLWTSSGSNT
-183 EILLSGGTIT
+183 EITLSGGTIT

-220 NRGTITGTENAEF
+220 NRGTITGEGSAEF
-233 TGTVVNESVGK
+233 TGTVVNESAGMIK
-244 IVSGKFER
+244 SGKFKR
-252 IEDASA
+252 IEDASTA
-258 TGVCNEVEYEAYVK
+258 GVCNAVEYEAYVK
-272 LIGHR
+272 LIDYS

-284 KAIQDKAHGN
+284 RAIQDKAHGN

-302 VTPNDMENTL
+302 VAPNAMTNTL
-312 TIPEGVT
+312 TIPEDVT

-325 GKQVAGENAEKKIIN
+325 GKQVAGKDAEKKIIN

-424 SGKVKNNG
+424 SGKGTNNG
-432 TIGNGNFIG
+432 TIGNGNFTG
-441 AVTNEKTGVIS
+441 AVTNEQTGVIS

-497 KRYDLTVKNA
+497 KRYDMTVKNA

-575 MPAQAVTIEAM
+575 MPAHAVTIEAM

-647 KLLDSPADDISP
+647 KLLWTEAGKPAPAAVMAEDATDEQKALTWAVESQLISADKPADASV
-659 LTGRELVARKVKAL
+659 GRWEVIRGWNRVKE
-673 SIMAGSYG
+673 M
-681 EKQRAE
+681 K
-687 FNVVN
+687 
-692 DIPAMRKLFAEWDTP
+692 
-707 IVQNP
+707 
-712 FELGKQVMYPGAAI
+712 
-726 ENDFGW
+726 
-732 AKLHPVVE
+732 
-740 GYKNYH
+740 
-746 KMPYDRASWDLLSVV
+746 
-761 YLLHPEYFTESEPG
+761 
-775 TVAVDDKGFTNFT
+775 
-788 PGPDG
+788 
-793 RHRWLTATPEQLTR
+793 
-807 LRDCIVRTTTRAPK
+807 
-821 HTEL
+821 

>member
-1 MSGNITLTDTLSI
+1 MSGNITLTGTLSI

-26 TITAANNQRA
+26 TIAAANNQRA
-36 FNISNDGTLEIKD
+36 FNISNGGTLEIKD
-49 SVGKGIIQGN
+49 SVGNGIIQGN
-59 GTVTGHGGAI
+59 GTVTGSGGAI

-92 SGGGVYMSDG
+92 SGGGVYMRDG

-110 IENCTAPEG
+110 IENCTASEG

-159 FIMSGGTIDNN
+159 FTMSGGTIDNN

-220 NRGTITGTENAEF
+220 NRGTIIGTGNAEF
-233 TGTVVNESVGK
+233 TGTVVNESAGMIK
-244 IVSGKFER
+244 SGKFKR
-252 IEDASA
+252 IEDASTA
-258 TGVCNEVEYEAYVK
+258 GVCNEVEYEAYVK
-272 LIGHR
+272 LIGYS

-302 VTPNDMENTL
+302 VTPYGIPPYAMDNTL

-340 HGNLTLIDSGT
+340 YGNLTLIDSGT
-351 GSTLSIPIEN
+351 GGTLNIPIEN
-361 NGTLNAN
+361 YGTLNAN

-409 SGEVTNNGAINDGTF
+409 SGEVTNNGAIENGTF
-424 SGKVKNNG
+424 SGNVTNNG
-432 TIGNGNFIG
+432 TIGNGNFTG
-441 AVTNEKTGVIS
+441 DVTNEKTGVIS

-565 NVKENPLTFK
+565 NVKENPLTFR

-647 KLLDSPADDISP
+647 KLLWTEAA
-659 LTGRELVARKVKAL
+659 E
-673 SIMAGSYG
+673 GS
-681 EKQRAE
+681 
-687 FNVVN
+687 
-692 DIPAMRKLFAEWDTP
+692 D
-707 IVQNP
+707 
-712 FELGKQVMYPGAAI
+712 LG
-726 ENDFGW
+726 
-732 AKLHPVVE
+732 
-740 GYKNYH
+740 
-746 KMPYDRASWDLLSVV
+746 
-761 YLLHPEYFTESEPG
+761 
-775 TVAVDDKGFTNFT
+775 
-788 PGPDG
+788 
-793 RHRWLTATPEQLTR
+793 
-807 LRDCIVRTTTRAPK
+807 C
-821 HTEL
+821 

>member
-1 MSGNITLTDTLSI
+1 MSGDITLTGTLSI
-14 NNKKLSIDLNGH
+14 NSKKLSIDLNGH

-36 FNISNDGTLEIKD
+36 FNISNGGTLEIKD
-49 SVGKGIIQGN
+49 SMGNGIIQGN

-92 SGGGVYMSDG
+92 SGGGVYMRDG

-110 IENCTAPEG
+110 IENCTASEG

-159 FIMSGGTIDNN
+159 FIMSGGTIDSN
-170 KGYGLWTSARSNT
+170 KGYGLWTSSRSNT
-183 EILLSGGTIT
+183 EILLSGGTIA
-193 NSERYD
+193 NNEDYD
-199 MVIHTGVQLHV
+199 MVIHRKVTLQV
-210 NNATVSGKIQ
+210 NSATVSGKIR
-220 NRGTITGTENAEF
+220 NFGTITGEGSAEF
-233 TGTVVNESVGK
+233 TGTVVNESAGEIK
-244 IVSGKFER
+244 SGKFKR
-252 IEDASA
+252 IEDASPA
-258 TGVCNEVEYEAYVK
+258 GVRNEVEYEAYVK
-272 LIGHR
+272 LIDYS

-284 KAIQDKAHGN
+284 RAIQDKAHGN

-302 VTPNDMENTL
+302 VAPNAMTNTL

-340 HGNLTLIDSGT
+340 YGNLTLIDSGT
-351 GSTLSIPIEN
+351 GGTLNIPIEN
-361 NGTLNAN
+361 DGTLNAN
-368 GGTVTGEVTNK
+368 GGTVT
-379 GTITTTGEKATQFSG
+379 
-394 GVTNESDGKIENGTF
+394 
-409 SGEVTNNGAINDGTF
+409 GEVTNNGAINDGTF
-424 SGKVKNNG
+424 SGKVTNNG
-432 TIGNGNFIG
+432 TIGNGNFTG
-441 AVTNEKTGVIS
+441 AVINEKTGVIS
-452 GGKFDESKLTNNGGT
+452 GGKFDENKLTNNGGT

-559 DAKLDV
+559 DAKLDA

-647 KLLDSPADDISP
+647 KLLWTEAGKPAPAAVMAEDATDEQKALTWAVESQLISADKPADASV
-659 LTGRELVARKVKAL
+659 GRWEVIRGWNRVKE
-673 SIMAGSYG
+673 M
-681 EKQRAE
+681 K
-687 FNVVN
+687 
-692 DIPAMRKLFAEWDTP
+692 
-707 IVQNP
+707 
-712 FELGKQVMYPGAAI
+712 
-726 ENDFGW
+726 
-732 AKLHPVVE
+732 
-740 GYKNYH
+740 
-746 KMPYDRASWDLLSVV
+746 
-761 YLLHPEYFTESEPG
+761 
-775 TVAVDDKGFTNFT
+775 
-788 PGPDG
+788 
-793 RHRWLTATPEQLTR
+793 
-807 LRDCIVRTTTRAPK
+807 
-821 HTEL
+821 